1 MPSAWIVQGD
11 AGDGQVMWRCSDGE
25 YLWTES
31 RREVP
36 GESWSRDVT
45 RAYWTSRDGRVSRFV
60 TEVLEADA
68 HERVVKACGYTP
80 VQG

>member
-1 MPSAWIVQGD
+1 MPSAWVIRPD
-11 AGDGQVMWRCSDGE
+11 EGDGQVTWRCSDGE

-36 GESWSRDVT
+36 GEPWSHDVT
-45 RAYWTSRDGRVSRFV
+45 RAYWASHDGRVFRFV
-60 TEVLEADA
+60 TSVPEFDA

-80 VQG
+80 VQK